1 MTMVIDD
8 STWQEMDRLRNLA
21 EEMGGDTDP
30 LQLAVEE
37 LATYKDALRVT
48 RAERD
53 EFRRKYLAQTWPG

>member
-1 MTMVIDD
+1 MIPITDN
-8 STWQEMDRLRNLA
+8 TWQEMERLRGLA
-21 EEMGGDTDP
+21 AEMGKDTDP

-53 EFRRKYLAQTWPG
+53 EFRRKFLAQSWSG